1 MNIIIIIII
10 HKRLLLYIN
19 KQLCYSQAATSFTGS
34 TNRQLYIMKTGGQTN
49 KQKAMMMMKIPQD
62 ERGVFFSFNNNNMMW
77 LHAVA
82 LRRPAPPSSPPLPP
96 MQVNLSRLHVCSRQQ
111 GRPGPRPPPF
121 SLCLGA
127 VSDGGDTRGLQRL
140 AQLGVQG
147 GVQRAERRAHAHV
160 RPAHSVQGPLHGD
173 GVGLQEQP
181 FV

>member
-1 MNIIIIIII
+1 
-10 HKRLLLYIN
+10 
-19 KQLCYSQAATSFTGS
+19 
-34 TNRQLYIMKTGGQTN
+34 MKTGGQTN

-62 ERGVFFSFNNNNMMW
+62 ERGVFFSFNNNMMW

-127 VSDGGDTRGLQRL
+127 VSDGGDARGLQGL

-160 RPAHSVQGPLHGD
+160 RPAHPVQGPLHGD